1 MSKIATLL
9 QKDGFAD
16 FENLSLHNSDNFDEK
31 EEDLK
36 DNDSVGFF
44 STLWDL
50 TKNHQVVR
58 YILKYCKGYK
68 YILSIHQET
77 DDEVLEVQ
85 VGPHFRVEFN
95 GELDID
101 GNGFGKVT
109 RYNTKKGLEEASVEG
124 NWIQGLLQG
133 KVR

>member
-1 MSKIATLL
+1 MQRFFK
-9 QKDGFAD
+9 KDGFAD

-50 TKNHQVVR
+50 TKSHQVVR

-85 VGPHFRVEFN
+85 VGPHFRVEFK

-124 NWIQGLLQG
+124 NWVQGLLQG

>member
-1 MSKIATLL
+1 M
-9 QKDGFAD
+9 
-16 FENLSLHNSDNFDEK
+16 
-31 EEDLK
+31 
-36 DNDSVGFF
+36 
-44 STLWDL
+44 
-50 TKNHQVVR
+50 
-58 YILKYCKGYK
+58 
-68 YILSIHQET
+68 SIHQET

-124 NWIQGLLQG
+124 NWVQGLLQG

>member
-1 MSKIATLL
+1 M
-9 QKDGFAD
+9 Q
-16 FENLSLHNSDNFDEK
+16 NSDNYDDEK
-31 EEDLK
+31 EKDLK

-50 TKNHQVVR
+50 TKSHQVVR

-124 NWIQGLLQG
+124 NWVQGLLQG